1 MNSATP
7 SPSPFPPYHTVIES
21 VQELTPIDFGTDYE
35 SEAQLEQ
42 RFISLLTAQGYQY
55 FAPQSPQE
63 LKANLR
69 TQLEKLNGYTFS
81 QEEWQD
87 FFLQYLGNPKE
98 SIYQKAYRIQRDAV
112 IPWKS
117 PSGDTFNIRLI
128 EKVELWRNHLQVMH
142 QYTPGE
148 GNYPNRYDVTLLVNG
163 LPLLHIELK
172 RRGVQL
178 REAFDQIDRYRDDS
192 FWADDG
198 LFEFVQL
205 FVISNGTETKYYS
218 NTTRQSLVATHLPG
232 SATSKKVSHKS
243 FRFTTYWT
251 DQKNRRISE
260 LYLFAQSF
268 LAPATLL
275 NILTKYCILDTEGQ
289 LLAMRPYQIA
299 ATEAILQRIEHRG
312 ETPSPQPPGGAGYI
326 WHITG
331 SGKTLTSFKVAQL
344 ATSLPTIA
352 KVLFVVDRQDLDYQT
367 LRAYES
373 YEAGSANGTTSTQA
387 LERLLTDDPTK
398 LTKKE
403 LNATSLK
410 LVVTTIQKLNIF
422 VKNHAT
428 HPVYSK
434 RVVLIFDECH
444 RSQFGAMHQAIR
456 SKFQKASIFGFT
468 GTPIFARNSD
478 PTANPRFATTED
490 LFGDLLHRY
499 TVIDA
504 IREGTVL
511 RFHVEYARSF
521 RAKSEIAPQEVHGID
536 ESATYEDPRRIE
548 SVARYILSHFDRLT
562 LRSKFALKREG
573 KVLRGFNSL
582 FAVTSITMAQRYY
595 KAFRELQQKLPL
607 EKRLR
612 VALIYSYTPNENRT
626 PEDEAGIILDENNE
640 STSGLDQP
648 SRDFLDEAIDDYNAL
663 FGTSFSTL
671 GEGFQAYYK
680 DLSDRMRHC
689 EVDLLI
695 VVNMFLTGFDA
706 PRLNTLWVDKNLKY
720 HGLMQAFSRTNRIYN
735 EVKAYGNIVCFRNI
749 KDQVEKSLALYAGEA
764 STGRVLLRSFQ
775 EYLHG
780 YADEKGNWQEG
791 YAGIVKALQ
800 EEFPLDPQHSLVIA
814 EEESKK
820 RLLSLF
826 GVFLR
831 AENILRC
838 FEEFTEENLQKE
850 GISPLSE
857 REKQDYRSLY
867 LTLRAEWIKA
877 HQTEKAD
884 IREDLVFETE
894 FITQDDITID
904 WVLRKAAEYSDSK
917 DKSIVAELQ
926 KFTSGSPAFYQKKE
940 LIDRFIKRITPAPDP
955 ADFNPVAIPQI
966 WQEQVSQY
974 IQEGWE
980 DVLKEYNLQNNEKT
994 IRYLEK
1000 VINGVNPDNLA
1011 SDLAEIL
1018 PPSLGI
1024 FDPDRTQQ
1032 KAHIANG
1039 INHFVQQ
1046 VDGLLTPS
1054 EFISVVKSGEALQV
1068 DRRDL

>member
-1 MNSATP
+1 MNSAT
-7 SPSPFPPYHTVIES
+7 SLENPFPPYCTVIES
-21 VQELTPIDFGTDYE
+21 IQELTPIDFGSDYE

-42 RFISLLTAQGYQY
+42 RFISLLTSQGYQY
-55 FAPQSPQE
+55 FAPKSPQE
-63 LKANLR
+63 LQANLR
-69 TQLEKLNGYTFS
+69 TQLQRLNGYTFS
-81 QEEWQD
+81 DGEWQD
-87 FFLQYLGNPKE
+87 FLLQYLGNRKE
-98 SIYQKAYRIQRDAV
+98 SIAQKAYRIQRDAA

-128 EKVELWRNHLQVMH
+128 EKEALWRNHLQVMH
-142 QYTPGE
+142 QYTPSE
-148 GNYPNRYDVTLLVNG
+148 GTYPNRYDVTLLVNG
-163 LPLLHIELK
+163 LPLVHIELK
-172 RRGVQL
+172 SRGKPL

-192 FWADDG
+192 FWADGG

-218 NTTRQSLVATHLPG
+218 NTTRQSLVEAHRPG
-232 SATSKKVSHKS
+232 NPSGKKVSHKS

-251 DQKNRRISE
+251 DQKNRRISD

-268 LAPATLL
+268 LAPSTLL

-289 LLAMRPYQIA
+289 LLVMRPYQIA
-299 ATEAILQRIEHRG
+299 ATEAILHRITQLSEG
-312 ETPSPQPPGGAGYI
+312 PATSPQGGSGYI
-326 WHITG
+326 WHTTG

-344 ATSLPTIA
+344 ATSLPEIT

-373 YEAGSANGTTSTQA
+373 YEAGSANGTTNAKA
-387 LERLLTDDPTK
+387 LERLLADDPAK

-428 HPVYSK
+428 HPLYSK
-434 RVVLIFDECH
+434 NVVLIFDECH

-456 SKFQKASIFGFT
+456 SHFHNAYIFGFT

-490 LFGDLLHRY
+490 LFGDQLHRY

-521 RAKSEIAPQEVHGID
+521 RAKSEIAPQEVRGID
-536 ESATYEDPRRIE
+536 ESAAYEDPRRIE
-548 SVARYILSHFDRLT
+548 SVASYILSHFDRLT
-562 LRSKFALKREG
+562 LRNKFAVKREG
-573 KVLRGFNSL
+573 KIVRGFNSI
-582 FAVTSITMAQRYY
+582 FAVSSTSMAQCYY
-595 KAFRELQQKLPL
+595 KAFRELQKDLPP

-612 VALIYSYTPNENRT
+612 IATIYSYAVNENRT
-626 PEDEAGIILDENNE
+626 PEDEAGIILDEDNE
-640 STSGLDQP
+640 STSQLDQP
-648 SRDFLDEAIDDYNAL
+648 SRDFLDEAMADYNAL

-671 GEGFQAYYK
+671 GKGFHDYYK
-680 DLSDRMRHC
+680 DISERMRHC

-749 KDQVEKSLALYAGEA
+749 QDQVEKSLALYAGET
-764 STGRVLLRSFQ
+764 STGQVLLRSFQ
-775 EYLHG
+775 EYLKG
-780 YADEKGNWQEG
+780 YTDEKGNWQEG
-791 YAGIVKALQ
+791 YARIVQALQ

-814 EEESKK
+814 EEESKR

-838 FEEFTEENLQKE
+838 FDEFTEENLLKE
-850 GISPLSE
+850 GVSPLSE

-867 LTLRAEWIKA
+867 LTLRDEWRKA

-894 FITQDDITID
+894 FIIQDDITID
-904 WVLRKAAEYSDSK
+904 WILHKAAEYSDSK
-917 DKSIVAELQ
+917 DKRIVAELR
-926 KFTSGSPAFYQKKE
+926 KFASGSPAFYQKKE
-940 LIDRFIKRITPAPDP
+940 LIDRFIKRITPALDA
-955 ADFNPVAIPQI
+955 ADLHSVAIPEI
-966 WQEQVSQY
+966 WHEQVSEY

-980 DVLKEYNLQNNEKT
+980 EVLKEYHLQNNEKT

-1011 SDLAEIL
+1011 SELADIL
-1018 PPSLGI
+1018 PQSIGI
-1024 FDPDRTQQ
+1024 FDPDRAQ
-1032 KAHIANG
+1032 KKASIAHG
-1039 INHFVQQ
+1039 IDHFVQRA
-1046 VDGLLTPS
+1046 DGLLTPS
-1054 EFISVVKSGEALQV
+1054 EFISVLKNRETLQG
-1068 DRRDL
+1068 